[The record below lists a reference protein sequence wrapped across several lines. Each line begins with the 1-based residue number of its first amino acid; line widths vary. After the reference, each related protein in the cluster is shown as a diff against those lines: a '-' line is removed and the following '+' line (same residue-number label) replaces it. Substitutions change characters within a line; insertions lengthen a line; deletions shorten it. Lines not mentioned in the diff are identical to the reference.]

1 MTMRTTHWIV
11 LLVLA
16 VAVTALVAGQVAARR
31 AAPSPAPASSVLTP
45 VGAIRDVM
53 KGIVEP
59 SSNVIFQSAGY
70 TVNASGFTDL
80 RPRND
85 DDWTRVRN
93 GALTLAESA
102 NLLKM
107 MPRAVARPEDTAPST
122 SDEAPELTP
131 AEIQA
136 RIARDFSLWN
146 KHADALQK
154 EALAALKAVDTRNA
168 DALLDIGDAIDKA
181 CENCH
186 LEYWYPEEDD
196 GG

>member
-16 VAVTALVAGQVAARR
+16 VVATAFAADRLAARR
-31 AAPSPAPASSVLTP
+31 LAPPPSVFTP

-59 SSNVIFQSAGY
+59 SSNVVFQSAGY

-80 RPRND
+80 RPKND
-85 DDWTRVRN
+85 DEWLRVRH
-93 GALTLAESA
+93 GALTLAESV

-107 MPRAVARPEDTAPST
+107 TRAVARPEDTAPST
-122 SDEAPELTP
+122 SNEVPELTP
-131 AEIQA
+131 PEIEQ
-136 RIARDFSLWN
+136 RIARDRSLWN
-146 KHADALQK
+146 KYADALQA
-154 EALAALKAVDTRNA
+154 EALKALSAA
-168 DALLDIGDAIDKA
+168 DAKDGEALLDIGDAIDKA

-186 LEYWYPEEDD
+186 LQYWYPEEE
-196 GG
+196 GEAP